1 MNVRWQTS
9 NRAELAEQ
17 PVGFEFGDPLA
28 PVVRWGVMPAT
39 VITTPMPGLP
49 GMSGASWCVVCP
61 PAGCASPECCRHAE
75 HLALEKAARD
85 AKYVNYVKAPAK
97 RPSLI
102 QRFKTRKTK

>member
-1 MNVRWQTS
+1 MNVRWQSS

-17 PVGFEFGDPLA
+17 PVGFEWTPPLE

-61 PAGCASPECCRHAE
+61 PAGCASAECCRHPDWLEQQKAE
-75 HLALEKAARD
+75 RD
-85 AKYVNYVKAPAK
+85 AMSQNYVRAPAK
-97 RPSLI
+97 RARRI
-102 QRFKTRKTK
+102 FKRKPK